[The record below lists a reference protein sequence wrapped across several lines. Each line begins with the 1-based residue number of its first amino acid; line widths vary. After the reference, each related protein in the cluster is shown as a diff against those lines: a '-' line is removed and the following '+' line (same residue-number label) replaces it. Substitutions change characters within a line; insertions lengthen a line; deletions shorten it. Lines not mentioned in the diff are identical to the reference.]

1 MTNDALWRPTDLRA
15 CVDLMLKA
23 RGWPTTAEP
32 ERLGAMVRA
41 LSVSYNEHGVAV
53 QGGGHA
59 ARLGFFLARDIPKS
73 AWALRDLVRG
83 GVWARGGE
91 IDLKVLDLGAGM
103 GATTFG
109 LLQCLQAYGIRG
121 RVRATL
127 VDADS
132 VALAIAADLGRRLRW
147 DGIALELSTSVGDA
161 HAYKASSHVDVVLM
175 GQVLSELDQ
184 SGAPED
190 RARVHALSLAQ
201 RLQSSVRDSGTL
213 CIVEPA
219 LKDRTRHLHAVRD
232 AMLGDGRAT
241 VYAPCLHTAPCP
253 ALAREED
260 WCHDDVLVDLPDW
273 LVPTARAAGLRYQGL
288 TLAYLLLRKDGRR
301 LRDAIAG
308 EGVGRATSAVIASKG
323 KTEVVLCGDARSG
336 EQRGRLRLLDRDQ
349 TSENA
354 PWLSLKHGDLVRFEG
369 ELPERSR
376 LSKKTLV
383 IVQ

>member
-1 MTNDALWRPTDLRA
+1 MNDALWRPTDLRA
-15 CVDLMLKA
+15 CVDAMLKA

-41 LSVSYNEHGVAV
+41 LSASYNEHGVAV
-53 QGGGHA
+53 HGGGHA

-83 GVWARGGE
+83 GVWKPGQE
-91 IDLKVLDLGAGM
+91 VDLKVLDLGAGM

-109 LLQCLQAYGIRG
+109 LMQCLLAHGLRG
-121 RVRATL
+121 RVRAML

-132 VALAIAADLGRRLRW
+132 VALAIAADVGRRLHW
-147 DGIALELSTSVGDA
+147 DGLELELSTSVGDA
-161 HAYKASSHVDVVLM
+161 HAYKPSSHMDVVLM

-184 SGAPED
+184 RGAPED
-190 RARVHALSLAQ
+190 RAALHAGALVQ
-201 RLQSSVRDSGTL
+201 RLQNSVRDTGTL
-213 CIVEPA
+213 CVVEPA

-232 AMLGDGRAT
+232 ALIPSGGAT

-253 ALAREED
+253 ALARDED
-260 WCHDDVLVDLPDW
+260 WCHDDVAVDLPDW

-288 TLAYLLLRKDGRR
+288 TLAYLLLRRDGLH
-301 LRDAIAG
+301 LRDAVSG
-308 EGVGRATSAVIASKG
+308 DGVGRATSGVIASKG
-323 KTEVVLCGDARSG
+323 KTEVVLCGDAREG

-349 TSENA
+349 TPENA
-354 PWLSLKHGDLVRFEG
+354 PWLALKHGDLVQFAG

-376 LSKKTLV
+376 LTKKTLV
-383 IVQ
+383 VVR